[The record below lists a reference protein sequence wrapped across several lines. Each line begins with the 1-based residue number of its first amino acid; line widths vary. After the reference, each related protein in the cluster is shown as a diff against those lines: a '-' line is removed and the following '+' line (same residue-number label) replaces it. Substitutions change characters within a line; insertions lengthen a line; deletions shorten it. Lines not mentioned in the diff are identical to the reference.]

1 MNYKDLFSKAMKL
14 LGADINPELS
24 ELEQLDIV
32 EKMQP
37 LATTIESQNKEMSDL
52 KTLVSD
58 LSKAFELSEKNKL
71 TEEVVNATIDA
82 KVKNI
87 SSDISKQLSGEFA
100 TLKSSMEASL
110 KPSVSTAVI
119 SEVETG
125 AEAGKDKSDAPEIKV
140 IQRKAPFGNVSFH
153 PSKQGK

>member
-14 LGADINPELS
+14 LGVDINPELS

-71 TEEVVNATIDA
+71 TEEVVNASIDA

-87 SSDISKQLSGEFA
+87 SSDISKQLDR
-100 TLKSSMEASL
+100 KS
-110 KPSVSTAVI
+110 VV
-119 SEVETG
+119 
-125 AEAGKDKSDAPEIKV
+125 
-140 IQRKAPFGNVSFH
+140 
-153 PSKQGK
+153 

>member
-1 MNYKDLFSKAMKL
+1 MNYQK
-14 LGADINPELS
+14 
-24 ELEQLDIV
+24 
-32 EKMQP
+32 
-37 LATTIESQNKEMSDL
+37 
-52 KTLVSD
+52 
-58 LSKAFELSEKNKL
+58 KNKL
-71 TEEVVNATIDA
+71 TEEVVNASIDA

-110 KPSVSTAVI
+110 KPSVSVAVI

-125 AEAGKDKSDAPEIKV
+125 KDKPDAPEIKTV
-140 IQRKAPFGNVSFH
+140 QMKTPFGNVSFQ